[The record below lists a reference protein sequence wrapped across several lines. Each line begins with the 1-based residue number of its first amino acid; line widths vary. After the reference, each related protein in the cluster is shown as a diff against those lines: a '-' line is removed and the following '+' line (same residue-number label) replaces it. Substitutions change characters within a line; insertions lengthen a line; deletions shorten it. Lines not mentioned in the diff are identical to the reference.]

1 MLGNALNEFSNDI
14 FSFASSVLLLILYY
28 VYLAYQVRKD
38 PAYTIQALNRIV
50 RTRWVETMMEID
62 KPEVISVQTIHN
74 TILAATFLASTAAV
88 LVIGVLT
95 LSTQGDSLDLTW
107 HGLNIFGAKQSSVFL
122 VKLLLLLVDLIVAF
136 FSFTLSIRIYNY
148 VAYLINVPPALKHQ
162 GLSPQHVARHLNRG
176 GHYYS
181 IGVRA
186 FYFAVP
192 LVFWLFGPHFMLL
205 ATIGLIFV
213 LHKIDHIPK
222 SPG

>member
-1 MLGNALNEFSNDI
+1 
-14 FSFASSVLLLILYY
+14 
-28 VYLAYQVRKD
+28 
-38 PAYTIQALNRIV
+38 
-50 RTRWVETMMEID
+50 
-62 KPEVISVQTIHN
+62 
-74 TILAATFLASTAAV
+74 
-88 LVIGVLT
+88 
-95 LSTQGDSLDLTW
+95 
-107 HGLNIFGAKQSSVFL
+107 
-122 VKLLLLLVDLIVAF
+122 LVDLIVAF